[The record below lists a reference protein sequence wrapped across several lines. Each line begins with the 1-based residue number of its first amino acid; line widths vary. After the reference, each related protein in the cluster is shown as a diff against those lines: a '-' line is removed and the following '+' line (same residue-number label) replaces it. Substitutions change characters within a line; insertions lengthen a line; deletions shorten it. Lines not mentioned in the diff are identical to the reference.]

1 MTAPDCERWRG
12 DLAMA
17 AVGRLDGLERRALT
31 AHLDGC
37 PSCRS
42 ELAELESITKS
53 LALADPSR
61 VEARPEKV
69 RGRRSAARLT
79 TWRLPRARWA
89 ALGGVALA
97 AVAAA
102 TLLFFS
108 GGSSSPITVSLH
120 GSQGAQA
127 TAVLSAEHS
136 GTEVSLVVAGQT
148 PGGVYHVSMES
159 SSGTWWQAGSYR
171 ATRGSEHVEL
181 ACGVA
186 PNKVDQIWIE
196 NSSGEVV
203 LQATL
208 S

>member
-1 MTAPDCERWRG
+1 MTAADCERWRG

-17 AVGRLDGLERRALT
+17 AVGRLDGSARRALT
-31 AHLDGC
+31 AHLDDC

-61 VEARPEKV
+61 VEPQPEKA
-69 RGRRSAARLT
+69 RSPRSGAGLT
-79 TWRLPRARWA
+79 AWRLPRARW

-102 TLLFFS
+102 TLLWLS

-120 GSQGAQA
+120 GSQGARA
-127 TAVLSAEHS
+127 TAVLSAEHY

-148 PGGVYHVSMES
+148 PGAVYHVSMES

-171 ATRGSEHVEL
+171 AVRGTEHVEL

-186 PNKVDQIWIE
+186 PDKVDQIWIE
-196 NSSGEVV
+196 NSTGQVV
-203 LQATL
+203 LQA
-208 S
+208 SVS

>member
-17 AVGRLDGLERRALT
+17 AVGRLDGSERRALT
-31 AHLDGC
+31 LHLDQC
-37 PSCRS
+37 PSCRA

-61 VEARPEKV
+61 VEPRPERV
-69 RGRRSAARLT
+69 ADSWGAARLT
-79 TWRLPRARWA
+79 TWRLGRARW

-102 TLLFFS
+102 AFFWL
-108 GGSSSPITVSLH
+108 GTGSSSPITVSLH
-120 GSQGAQA
+120 GSLGARA
-127 TAVLSAEHS
+127 TAVLSAEHY
-136 GTEVSLVVAGQT
+136 GTEVSLLVAGQS
-148 PGGVYHVSMES
+148 PGAVYHVSMES
-159 SSGTWWQAGSYR
+159 RSGTWWQAGSYR
-171 ATRGSEHVEL
+171 ATRGTEHVEL

-186 PNKVDQIWIE
+186 PKKVEQIWIE

-203 LQATL
+203 LQANVG
-208 S
+208 

>member
-1 MTAPDCERWRG
+1 MTAPNCERWRG

-17 AVGRLDGLERRALT
+17 AVARLDGAGQRALT

-37 PSCRS
+37 PSCRR
-42 ELAELESITKS
+42 ELVELDSITKS

-61 VEARPEKV
+61 VEPQPEKAAA
-69 RGRRSAARLT
+69 SWPAARLT
-79 TWRLPRARWA
+79 AWRLPRARWA

-102 TLLFFS
+102 TFFWVS
-108 GGSSSPITVSLH
+108 GGASSPISVSLH
-120 GSQGAQA
+120 GAHGARA
-127 TAVLSAEHS
+127 TAVLSAEHY
-136 GTEVSLVVAGQT
+136 GTEVSLLVAGQT
-148 PGGVYHVSMES
+148 PGAVYHVSMES

-171 ATRGSEHVEL
+171 ATRGTEHVEL

-203 LQATL
+203 LQATV